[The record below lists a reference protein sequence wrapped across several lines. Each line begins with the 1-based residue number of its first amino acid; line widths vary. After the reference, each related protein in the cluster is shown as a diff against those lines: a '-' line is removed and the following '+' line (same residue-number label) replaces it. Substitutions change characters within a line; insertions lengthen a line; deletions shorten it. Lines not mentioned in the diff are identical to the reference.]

1 MHQRSR
7 FTLFCLAAAAMA
19 LFPLGAAAQVNFTAQ
34 LFGQAEVPPVE
45 SDAYGN
51 CLGILAEDGTE
62 FSVSCEHTLDTAVA
76 AHIHA
81 GFADEAGPVVFP
93 FADPLSP
100 IQGTFAFDA
109 DDVIRL
115 LAGGFYVNVHTPDH
129 PPGEIRGQLLP
140 VQSDDEGRAL
150 FFALRGENEV
160 PAVVTDASGA
170 CVVAVDFDEAAIL
183 LPDEVELDIR
193 CTHDVE
199 DVTAAELWVGAPG
212 EPGVF
217 FEDLGDPDSPI
228 ETTVILT
235 DPDAIDAFLTGEL
248 FVNILSTTNA
258 EGELRGQV
266 GGCLS
271 GPNTLCLQ
279 GNRFEALMTF
289 DSPSEDGL
297 AVGQRETI
305 DSGFFWFFRPSN
317 IEALV
322 KVLDGCGVNEHYWVF
337 LAATTN
343 VGYTL
348 RVTDTLSGEFRT
360 YTNAQGNDAEP
371 QLDTAAFMTCP

>member
-1 MHQRSR
+1 MHQRFR
-7 FTLFCLAAAAMA
+7 FSHFCLAAAAAMA
-19 LFPLGAAAQVNFTAQ
+19 LLPLGAGAQVNFTAQ
-34 LFGQAEVPPVE
+34 LFGQAEVPPVD

-51 CLGILAEDGTE
+51 CLGILAEDGSELT
-62 FSVSCEHTLDTAVA
+62 VSCEHNLDTAVA

-93 FADPLSP
+93 FVDPLSP
-100 IQGTFAFDA
+100 IQATFEFDT

-115 LAGGFYVNVHTPDH
+115 LAGGFYVNVHTADH

-140 VQSDDEGRAL
+140 AQPGEGRAL
-150 FFALRGENEV
+150 FFALRGDNEV
-160 PAVVTDASGA
+160 PPVVTDASGA
-170 CVVAVDFDEAAIL
+170 CFIVADFDEAGIL
-183 LPDEVELDIR
+183 PPAEVVLDIR

-199 DVTAAELWVGAPG
+199 DVTDAELFIGAPG
-212 EPGVF
+212 EEGTF
-217 FEDLGDPDSPI
+217 LLDLGDPSSPI
-228 ETTVILT
+228 ETTVTLT
-235 DPDAIDAFLTGEL
+235 DPDAIDAFLSGEL

-258 EGELRGQV
+258 GGELRGQV

-271 GPNTLCLQ
+271 SPTTLCLQ
-279 GNRFEALMTF
+279 GNRFAVTMDF
-289 DSPSEDGL
+289 DSEFEDGQ

-322 KVLDGCGVNEHYWVF
+322 KVLDGCDVNDHYWVF
-337 LAATTN
+337 LAATTD
-343 VGYTL
+343 VGYEV
-348 RVTDTLSGEFRT
+348 RVTDTLSGELQT

-371 QLDTAAFMTCP
+371 ELDTAAFMTCP